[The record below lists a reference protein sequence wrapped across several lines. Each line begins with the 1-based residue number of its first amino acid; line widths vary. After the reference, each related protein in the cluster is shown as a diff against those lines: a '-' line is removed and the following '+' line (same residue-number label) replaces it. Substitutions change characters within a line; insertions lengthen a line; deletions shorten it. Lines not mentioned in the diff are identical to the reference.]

1 MEVLK
6 GTGGGR
12 AEGQERKAVSESV
25 EGSQIEGKDGNHRLD
40 GLGRGEG

>member
-6 GTGGGR
+6 GTGNGR
-12 AEGQERKAVSESV
+12 AEGLEREERSENV
-25 EGSQIEGKDGNHRLD
+25 EGTQIPGKDGNHRLD